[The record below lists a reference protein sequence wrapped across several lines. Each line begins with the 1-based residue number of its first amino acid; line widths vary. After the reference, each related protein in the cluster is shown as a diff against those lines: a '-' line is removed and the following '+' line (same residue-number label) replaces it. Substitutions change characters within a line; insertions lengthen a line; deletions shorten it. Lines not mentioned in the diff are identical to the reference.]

1 MSSRALVVIVTG
13 SAATTPLPDY
23 LVELGHALEYPLTV
37 LLTETAQRFVPA
49 EVAQWF
55 ADDVLTSD
63 TPGLDPVELA
73 RTAHALV
80 VLPASGHALA
90 CAALGL
96 MGTPAAAALAESP
109 GPSLYFPAMSGVVW
123 DRHATRRHVANLRE
137 QGDTVVEPE
146 PGPDGDGDGD
156 GDGAIL
162 LPPAPTEV
170 TATVLDFLNN
180 RDRQLPAARDY
191 PDLPPVAESR
201 VVGSLHG

>member
-13 SAATTPLPDY
+13 SAATLGLPDY

-37 LLTETAQRFVPA
+37 LLTETAERFVPA
-49 EVAQWF
+49 EVADWF

-73 RTAHALV
+73 RTARALV
-80 VLPASGHALA
+80 VLPASGHTLA

-109 GPSLYFPAMSGVVW
+109 APSLYFPAMSGVVW
-123 DRHATRRHVANLRE
+123 DRPATRRHVSNLRE

-146 PGPDGDGDGD
+146 PGPD

-170 TATVLDFLNN
+170 TATVLDFLNTQ
-180 RDRQLPAARDY
+180 DRQLPAARDY
-191 PDLPPVAESR
+191 PDLPSAAESR
-201 VVGSLHG
+201 VVGLLHG